1 MFSSGDKRYRVFG
14 GIDALSDNGKAVR
27 VPGSEIV
34 FDTFNTFD
42 PVTELVRSQT
52 RFCFVAGNINHVAR
66 STGTF
71 PVVS

>member
-14 GIDALSDNGKAVR
+14 GVDALSDNGKAIR
-27 VPGSEIV
+27 VSGAEIV
-34 FDTFNTFD
+34 FDSFNTFD

-52 RFCFVAGNINHVAR
+52 RFCLVPANINHVAR